1 MRPFHEKAWTCAL
14 IVTFIVFF
22 HTFSFAQTERIK
34 GVQFKDGGI
43 IYGRVIKMNVYDIHI
58 ETKDGKIISRKFDD
72 VVTFIKDTG
81 VDAKQEVRQ
90 EVKQAPVAEK
100 ILQTENIRG
109 ARFEDYDGVRFKDGS
124 VIYGTIWQMNVN
136 EVTILTKDNEM
147 ITRKYDD
154 VTSFIKLDDK
164 KKESQVKKVKKEIFN
179 IAIGTEIM
187 SGNTTYKIGYPWTV
201 PNGTQ
206 YVGYFPFSK
215 LEWPLDTWL
224 ARIDAGL
231 NIGDSWRINGVLKKN
246 LSNPSDKMKDSD
258 WITPSNL
265 GRLDVYSESNISKFN
280 ALTFDIDVEWI
291 FLKRQSWSLYVG
303 LGYQY
308 QKFEYDA
315 KLIHQYSPSGLP
327 DWEAYGDGSVGIT
340 YEITYS
346 MPYLKIGT
354 DFKINDKF
362 ALVGSFAWSPIVKAK
377 DEDHHLLR
385 ENGGKTMTGDM
396 DGNAYMINLSAKYK
410 FTSSWFL
417 KGGFHYIKI
426 DVDGDQYQIY
436 GNGVPIGTVREKS
449 ESTQTSLY
457 LTVGYTF

>member
-22 HTFSFAQTERIK
+22 HTFSFAQNESIK

-72 VVTFIKDTG
+72 VDIFIKDTRL
-81 VDAKQEVRQ
+81 DAKQ

-109 ARFEDYDGVRFKDGS
+109 VRFKDGS
-124 VIYGTIWQMNVN
+124 VIYGIIVEMNVN
-136 EVTILTKDNEM
+136 KLIILTKDNKT
-147 ITRKYDD
+147 ITKKFDD
-154 VTSFIKLDDK
+154 VATFIKSDDK
-164 KKESQVKKVKKEIFN
+164 EESQVKKGIFN

-187 SGNTTYKIGYPWTV
+187 SGNTTYQIGYPWTH

-206 YVGYFPFSK
+206 SAGYFPFSK
-215 LEWPLDTWL
+215 LEWPLDIWL
-224 ARIDAGL
+224 ARIDAVL

-246 LSNPSDKMKDSD
+246 LSDPGDKMKDSD
-258 WITPSNL
+258 WITPSNP
-265 GRLDVYSESNISKFN
+265 GRLDVYSELNISKFD
-280 ALTFDIDVEWI
+280 AWIFDIDVEWI
-291 FLKRQSWSLYVG
+291 FLKRQSWSLYAG
-303 LGYQY
+303 LGCQY

-327 DWEAYGDGSVGIT
+327 GYEAYGDGRVAIT
-340 YEITYS
+340 YEITYT

-354 DFKINDKF
+354 DFKIKDKF
-362 ALVGSFAWSPIVKAK
+362 TLDGSFAWSPIVKAK

-385 ENGGKTMTGDM
+385 ENGGKICTGDM
-396 DGNAYMINLSAKYK
+396 DGNAYMINLSAKYN
-410 FTSSWFL
+410 FTPSWFL
-417 KGGFHYIKI
+417 KVGFHYTKI
-426 DVDGDQYQIY
+426 DVDGEQYQIY
-436 GNGVPIGTVREKS
+436 GNGDPIGTVTQKS
-449 ESTQTSLY
+449 ESTQTSGY